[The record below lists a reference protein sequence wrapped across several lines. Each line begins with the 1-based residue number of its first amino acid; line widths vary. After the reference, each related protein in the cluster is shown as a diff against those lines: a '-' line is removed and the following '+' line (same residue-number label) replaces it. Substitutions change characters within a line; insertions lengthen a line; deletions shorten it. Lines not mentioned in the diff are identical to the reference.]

1 MLHART
7 SLFAALALATAGTL
21 GFAQSQSVTEG
32 DRPSFDFRRPLMN
45 GRGVSS
51 LADFG
56 GKPVLVEF
64 WGTR

>member
-1 MLHART
+1 MFQPRT
-7 SLFAALALATAGTL
+7 TLFAALALATAGSL
-21 GFAQSQSVTEG
+21 GFAQGASASAG
-32 DRPSFDFRRPLMN
+32 DSPAFIFRRPLVN
-45 GRGVSS
+45 GQGVSS